1 MTDTI
6 PLPEGIERELLMVLM
21 EEYAEVQQ
29 QVSKVLRFGLH
40 VTGPDNERT
49 NAELLAAEVGD
60 LSHMIQR
67 CIEIGLFTAEDIA
80 TAAEAKRTKLNRFLR
95 HK

>member
-1 MTDTI
+1 LPDTNK
-6 PLPEGIERELLMVLM
+6 LPEGLERELLIVLM
-21 EEYAEVQQ
+21 EECAEVQQ
-29 QVSKVLRFGLH
+29 QVSKILRFGVH
-40 VTGPDNERT
+40 STGPDQQRT
-49 NAELLAAEVGD
+49 NAELLAVEVGD

-80 TAAEAKRTKLNRFLR
+80 TAAEAKRTKLNRYLR

>member
-1 MTDTI
+1 MQDANN
-6 PLPEGIERELLMVLM
+6 LPDGLERELLIVLM
-21 EEYAEVQQ
+21 EECAEVQQ
-29 QVSKVLRFGLH
+29 QVSKILRFG
-40 VTGPDNERT
+40 VNATGPDQEKT

-67 CIEIGLFTAEDIA
+67 CIEIGLFSAEDIEK
-80 TAAEAKRTKLNRFLR
+80 AAEAKRAKLNRYLR